1 MDYSYYNHRAS
12 DDSWTS
18 IGKPILIYDAMI
30 AIAFISFI
38 KNQNNTNLKIL
49 LISLILSICIKI
61 TALISVFPIIVLLL
75 LRYWKNLLDI
85 IFNAT
90 NRDIILIG
98 SSLFL
103 LFTSFMYRIELWGNP
118 IFPLFPEIFN
128 PGRSDLIRYNKHIF
142 TDGFPIFFTGNPGYF
157 GLIIG
162 PVPLLL
168 SIFSFYYAF
177 ARKKI
182 YEEHIISISI
192 FFVIFFLAHKRAD
205 YLFIPLILTLITFPL
220 TTKQITIAKYL
231 SITQASIISI
241 AMTYLIYQNF

>member
-1 MDYSYYNHRAS
+1 MIQ
-12 DDSWTS
+12 WTS

-75 LRYWKNLLDI
+75 FRYWKNLLDI

-103 LFTSFMYRIELWGNP
+103 LFTSSCIELNYGA
-118 IFPLFPEIFN
+118 IQSF
-128 PGRSDLIRYNKHIF
+128 LIPRNIQ
-142 TDGFPIFFTGNPGYF
+142 
-157 GLIIG
+157 
-162 PVPLLL
+162 
-168 SIFSFYYAF
+168 S
-177 ARKKI
+177 R
-182 YEEHIISISI
+182 
-192 FFVIFFLAHKRAD
+192 
-205 YLFIPLILTLITFPL
+205 
-220 TTKQITIAKYL
+220 QIRLDQI
-231 SITQASIISI
+231 
-241 AMTYLIYQNF
+241 